1 MASALKV
8 SERLAM
14 LIGFSIAGVVAELA
28 GLRVTLAM
36 GFVILFIAGLLLLHP
51 AIRILRDMPE
61 EVAAVEPEA

>member
-1 MASALKV
+1 MPSALKV

-36 GFVILFIAGLLLLHP
+36 GFVILLIAGLVLLHP
-51 AIRILRDMPE
+51 AIRRFRDMPE

>member
-1 MASALKV
+1 
-8 SERLAM
+8 M

-36 GFVILFIAGLLLLHP
+36 GFVILLIAGLVLLHP
-51 AIRILRDMPE
+51 AIWRLRDMPE